1 MLSDLFV
8 KPIIG
13 LWIKIDYVYNWIF
26 SCIKQNRFMI
36 TKVVLDEFFKTC
48 SCVKHDVVV
57 HCIELFW
64 TFTNVNVNMDLHL
77 AKGMRFRLS
86 WQGFYC

>member
-36 TKVVLDEFFKTC
+36 IEVVLDEFFKTC

-57 HCIELFW
+57 HCIEFFW
-64 TFTNVNVNMDLHL
+64 TFTNVNETNDMTFMITFSCL
-77 AKGMRFRLS
+77 MT